1 MSKEKEFKLSQSER
15 DALMEQVYG
24 GYVRSPEIRTW
35 GRGSEWNPRHNNAGK
50 IDYAAYGGKASNYHD
65 ERAVSSIEYWKKK
78 GKDHPFEGK
87 DNYYGNAYRNRDTW
101 GKVAKHLGIDKI
113 DDEGDLRQ
121 MYDFVKGYSQKEE
134 PQEDT
139 VQEPSEPPVFTP
151 SDAHQEAK
159 AEYESIRDNPVPRM
173 SDQPG
178 LAGSSGSSDPMM
190 DAIRHGDDLND
201 WYQEDTKRRVAE
213 AKLGAY
219 EMGERTRFYANQFVG
234 KIPELGDVGKLY
246 ESYADKLKDMG

>member
-1 MSKEKEFKLSQSER
+1 MSQSER
-15 DALMEQVYG
+15 DALMEQVYS

-50 IDYAAYGGKASNYHD
+50 VDYLAYGGKSRDYYDNRALAAI
-65 ERAVSSIEYWKKK
+65 ERNKEK
-78 GKDHPFEGK
+78 GKDHPFEGQK
-87 DNYYGNAYRNRDTW
+87 NYYGDAYRNRDTW

-134 PQEDT
+134 PKEDT

-151 SDAHQEAK
+151 SEPHQEAK
-159 AEYESIRDNPVPRM
+159 AEYESTRDNPIPRM

-178 LAGSSGSSDPMM
+178 LAGSSGSSRFSNPMM

-201 WYQEDTKRRVAE
+201 WYQRDIKARKAE

-219 EMGERTRFYANQFVG
+219 EMGERTRFFANQFVG
-234 KIPELGDVGKLY
+234 KIPELGDAGKLY
-246 ESYADKLKDMG
+246 ANYAEKLEDMA

>member
-1 MSKEKEFKLSQSER
+1 MSQSER

-35 GRGSEWNPRHNNAGK
+35 GRGSEWEPRHQNAGK
-50 IDYAAYGGKASNYHD
+50 VDYAAYGGKANNYFD
-65 ERAVSSIEYWKKK
+65 ERAIGAIEYSKKR

-87 DNYYGNAYRNRDTW
+87 KNYYGDAYRNRDTW
-101 GKVAKHLGIDKI
+101 GKVAKHLGIKKV

-134 PQEDT
+134 PVEDT
-139 VQEPSEPPVFTP
+139 VQEPSEPPTFTP
-151 SDAHQEAK
+151 TEPHQEAR
-159 AEYESIRDNPVPRM
+159 AEYESTQDNPIPRM

-178 LAGSSGSSDPMM
+178 LAGSSGSSGSSDPMV

-201 WYQEDTKRRVAE
+201 WYQRNTESLKDE
-213 AKLGAY
+213 ARLAAY
-219 EMGERTRFYANQFVG
+219 EIGERTRFHLNRFVG
-234 KIPELGDVGKLY
+234 TVPELGDAGKLY
-246 ESYADKLKDMG
+246 ANYADKLKDMA